1 MHGSLLHSVI
11 EREKAALAAICDE
24 YIGDTLPAVMPPD
37 QETALQMRIANHL
50 AEAASKTASF
60 EEAFVLLT
68 VTLPDLLANPASLRG
83 LVDEVAR
90 IVAPETRAGRA
101 ALSLAEPMGNA

>member
-24 YIGDTLPAVMPPD
+24 YIGDELPVVMTPD
-37 QETALQMRIANHL
+37 QEAALQMRIANHL
-50 AEAASKTASF
+50 ASAASKTASLD
-60 EEAFVLLT
+60 EAFVLLT

-83 LVDEVAR
+83 LADEVAR
-90 IVAPETRAGRA
+90 IVVPETRAYRA
-101 ALSLAEPMGNA
+101 ALSIATPMGNA